1 MKKFISVILAI
12 VMCFTMTTVAFAADD
27 ETTEVSKDGIIAVLL
42 EAAKIASDLNS
53 ETREILS
60 EELEKVLVQQIAG
73 DSVILQKAAQWILDN
88 ALKLSGADNLLTLD
102 KEQAEKLAE
111 ILTKMYDGNIADYID
126 NPFIKIIV
134 SFIPEEVMKEAVV
147 WILSDGFGEAL
158 QDFIDKYGDGETEKD
173 EPVVEE
179 KPDNSGSILDG
190 FFGGS
195 TPDGFDLGIAAA
207 AAIQAL
213 KDVVTMVIDQITAIF
228 GGAQT
233 NPTV

>member
-12 VMCFTMTTVAFAADD
+12 VMCFTMTTVAFAADE
-27 ETTEVSKDGIIAVLL
+27 ETPEVSKDGIIAVLL

-111 ILTKMYDGNIADYID
+111 ILTKMYDGDIADYID

-158 QDFIDKYGDGETEKD
+158 QDFIDKYGDGETGKD

-233 NPTV
+233 TPTV

>member
-1 MKKFISVILAI
+1 MKKFISVILEI
-12 VMCFTMTTVAFAADD
+12 VMCFTMTTVAFAAEE
-27 ETTEVSKDGIIAVLL
+27 ETPEVSKDGIIAVLL

-53 ETREILS
+53 ETREVLS
-60 EELEKVLVQQIAG
+60 QELEKILVDQIAG

-126 NPFIKIIV
+126 NPIIKIIV

-147 WILSDGFGEAL
+147 WILSDGFGDAL

-195 TPDGFDLGIAAA
+195 TPDGFDLGVAFA

-213 KDVVTMVIDQITAIF
+213 KDVVTMVIDQISGIF

-233 NPTV
+233 TPTV